1 MKDLQAVI
9 LAAVLLLPVAQGARE
24 KDVASPPNDELW
36 SAAHTL
42 NFKTP
47 TGFRATSKP
56 GDLEL
61 ATYALR
67 PFGKRT
73 KRHANCS
80 LWTWRA

>member
-9 LAAVLLLPVAQGARE
+9 LAAVLLLPVAQGAGE
-24 KDVASPPNDELW
+24 QGVASPLNDEHW

-42 NFKTP
+42 NFKTSR
-47 TGFRATSKP
+47 GFRATSQP
-56 GDLEL
+56 GDLDIL
-61 ATYALR
+61 TYAPR

-80 LWTWRA
+80 LWSWRA

>member
-1 MKDLQAVI
+1 LKDLQAVI
-9 LAAVLLLPVAQGARE
+9 LAAVLLLPVAQGAGE
-24 KDVASPPNDELW
+24 KDVVSPLNDVHW

-56 GDLEL
+56 GELEL
-61 ATYALR
+61 ATSVLG

-80 LWTWRA
+80 LLLWRA